1 MHVKMIVTYCNGEIT
16 PKEAHIDAFGDTGDT
31 KIILEACIKDLRN
44 NTAKIEKI
52 LPAHLKANPI
62 DITLHGEAMVGFD
75 FKHSDWNFDKILF
88 NVLQLGI
95 PENKQPIIKI

>member
-1 MHVKMIVTYCNGEIT
+1 MGALYESYKMVESNEGQVVQTISSREVAEMMEMQHKNLI
-16 PKEAHIDAFGDTGDT
+16 
-31 KIILEACIKDLRN
+31 
-44 NTAKIEKI
+44 AKIEKI

-75 FKHSDWNFDKILF
+75 FNHSGWNFDKILF